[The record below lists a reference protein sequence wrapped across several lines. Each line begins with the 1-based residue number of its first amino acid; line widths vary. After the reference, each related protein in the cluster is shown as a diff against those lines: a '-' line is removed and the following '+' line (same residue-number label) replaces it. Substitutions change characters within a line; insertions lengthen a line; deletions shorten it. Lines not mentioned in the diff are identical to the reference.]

1 MTGKFIPSAHSFSGS
16 MSTGVATANAT
27 NTPSNPSS
35 SQGSIHRDDD
45 QFLGLHWKNVA
56 VTLMVG
62 TMAAVVADIAVM
74 YVRKQMGIRRE
85 EF

>member
-1 MTGKFIPSAHSFSGS
+1 
-16 MSTGVATANAT
+16 MSTGVATANAA
-27 NTPSNPSS
+27 NPSS
-35 SQGSIHRDDD
+35 SQGSIHRDDA

-74 YVRKQMGIRRE
+74 YVRKNMGIRRE
-85 EF
+85 DF